1 MANHSPKDQQ
11 DNNDVPMELL
21 QGTPDE
27 TPQNGP
33 SSAEVENNKPEKEKG
48 GEEDTDN
55 REDEISI
62 TKKIRTQNEGAKATA
77 TVRNSGATLPR
88 RTPTQAKPS
97 PRRAPTINPY
107 EVSQTK
113 DIIQAATRLNNIRTK
128 RDGEKELPIFLYKD
142 VGKRIATTQYPVV
155 ILKRITD
162 ITWEALKAIA
172 RPFGKV
178 KTSLSKVENWLGV
191 ATIVF
196 KREADANNFRIEA
209 TALLGA
215 ETEQEITSLTEDQ
228 LKSETT
234 LTLWWKNEN
243 FKQEEIEGAITVP
256 FKAAKILTSK
266 NIVIATFF
274 RRQDLEQWKRTPVQ
288 IQGKQINKKEGYR
301 NSQENELFV
310 RKIPFEKSNSDVK
323 IEISTQVGIQVKSVM
338 LMRDPSSN
346 RSKGCAIV
354 KFETATDMRKA
365 WGATVII
372 AGQKLEFREAKGKR
386 KANPRDPAPE
396 DIDFDGEY

>member
-11 DNNDVPMELL
+11 DNDVPMELF

-27 TPQNGP
+27 MPQNGP

-62 TKKIRTQNEGAKATA
+62 AKKIRTQNEGAKATA
-77 TVRNSGATLPR
+77 TVRNSGTTLPR

-97 PRRAPTINPY
+97 PRRAPAINPY

-142 VGKRIATTQYPVV
+142 VGRRIVTKQHPVV

-162 ITWEALKAIA
+162 ITWEALKAVA

-215 ETEQEITSLTEDQ
+215 ETEQEVTFLTEDQ

-243 FKQEEIEGAITVP
+243 FKQEEIEEAITVP
-256 FKAAKILTSK
+256 FKAAKILTNK
-266 NIVIATFF
+266 DIVIVTFF
-274 RRQDLEQWKRTPVQ
+274 RRQDLEEWKRTPVQ
-288 IQGKQINKKEGYR
+288 IQGKTINKKEGYK
-301 NSQENELFV
+301 NSQDYELFA
-310 RKIPFEKSNSDVK
+310 RKIPFDKSNSDVK
-323 IEISTQVGIQVKSVM
+323 IEIATQVGIQVKGVM
-338 LMRDPSSN
+338 LMRDQASN
-346 RSKGCAIV
+346 RSKGCGII